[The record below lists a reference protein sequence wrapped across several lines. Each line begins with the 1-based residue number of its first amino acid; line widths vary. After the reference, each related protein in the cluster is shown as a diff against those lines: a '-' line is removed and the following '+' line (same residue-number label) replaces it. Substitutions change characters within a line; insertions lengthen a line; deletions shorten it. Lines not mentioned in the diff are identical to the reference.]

1 MYATQQSARKKNEIS
16 TNLLSYVSTYKRQ
29 LFLQMHGIIN
39 LVPKNPQN
47 ENDFVCR
54 KWKCWSRVKE
64 NNCHSDG
71 EEWELRRHNGAKK
84 WNQLILLEF
93 VEEFRKIMTEEK
105 NWKLSNWITWLVYLA
120 DRRGF
125 FFQKAFKAIYL
136 VSPVRIKEGFLRL
149 FEAF

>member
-16 TNLLSYVSTYKRQ
+16 TNLLSYVSMYVQRQ

-54 KWKCWSRVKE
+54 KWKCCSRVKE

-84 WNQLILLEF
+84 WRQLFLQEFLGRIPLSSDKILTG
-93 VEEFRKIMTEEK
+93 K
-105 NWKLSNWITWLVYLA
+105 KLRYNCEIHGLYSRQKRT
-120 DRRGF
+120 
-125 FFQKAFKAIYL
+125 FFQKAFKAI
-136 VSPVRIKEGFLRL
+136 
-149 FEAF
+149 